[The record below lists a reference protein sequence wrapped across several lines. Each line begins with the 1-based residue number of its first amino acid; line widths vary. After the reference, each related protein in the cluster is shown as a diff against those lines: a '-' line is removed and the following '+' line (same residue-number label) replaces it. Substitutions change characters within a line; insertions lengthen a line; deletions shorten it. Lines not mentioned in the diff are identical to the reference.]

1 MPKTKLKYKDHE
13 TAYIKAIKK
22 VMREEVGFIPTKIKV
37 SKKTY
42 NRAKNKYSKKD
53 INLDD

>member
-42 NRAKNKYSKKD
+42 NRGKNKYSKKD
-53 INLDD
+53 VNLDD